1 MLRKAL
7 ASVFLLLLVPSL
19 AAAEVALR
27 HGAAGRKVI
36 SNEGSAAARRVAPA
50 RLREPDPGLELV
62 IDQHCGTQDL
72 EPKLVRALIQVESAW
87 NPVAVSRKGAVGLMQ
102 LMPDTAALL
111 DVADPYDPDQN
122 VRGGT
127 VFLRRMLDRF
137 GGRVDLALAAYN
149 AGPKA
154 VERHGGIPPYAE
166 TRDYVRRI
174 LGLYAGPEL
183 VAVKA
188 PYAGAARGAKTVLV
202 LGAGERPL
210 LTTAK
215 LAPR

>member
-7 ASVFLLLLVPSL
+7 ATVVLLLLVPSL
-19 AAAEVALR
+19 AAAEVGLR
-27 HGAAGRKVI
+27 QGSAGRTVI
-36 SNEGSAAARRVAPA
+36 SNEGSAPARRVAPA
-50 RLREPDPGLELV
+50 RLREPDPELDLV

-87 NPVAVSRKGAVGLMQ
+87 NPVAVSRAGAMGLMQ

-127 VFLRRMLDRF
+127 LFLRRMLDRF

-166 TRDYVRRI
+166 TRNYVQRI
-174 LGLYAGPEL
+174 LGLYAGPEV

-188 PYAGAARGAKTVLV
+188 PYAGAVRGAKTALV

-215 LAPR
+215 FAPR